1 MDKDDVLSPLM
12 DAITGST
19 KALSFLVDKL
29 DGFVSTEPAFV
40 LRTLIRDLGDS
51 VDLLRAELEARNCFS
66 ISPQNADTLCP
77 GPN

>member
-1 MDKDDVLSPLM
+1 MDTDDVLSPLM

-29 DGFVSTEPAFV
+29 DDFVPTEPAFL
-40 LRTLIRDLGDS
+40 LRTLIRELGDS
-51 VDLLRAELEARNCFS
+51 VDLLGAELKARNCFA
-66 ISPQNADTLCP
+66 ISPQNVDTHCP